1 MVLYHLYFIGMQKK
15 YKLTKDYIRYGEQ
28 GIRCYRICAC
38 KSFTTL
44 DATVV
49 HAGDLG
55 GYVQGERN
63 LSQIGNCWLSGENVV
78 CYGTARI
85 SGDALVKAEHNEVL
99 TVHDGAVIKNSAR
112 VLGHV
117 QVFEATVADDAI
129 VDASSP
135 GDFICLTQG
144 SNVHGTAV
152 VQGNAWISNTVLDGE
167 Q

>member
-1 MVLYHLYFIGMQKK
+1 MVLYHLYFKYMQKK
-15 YKLTKDYIRYGEQ
+15 YKLTKDYIRYGER

-38 KSFTTL
+38 KAFTTL

-49 HAGDLG
+49 HVGDLG

-63 LSQIGNCWLSGENVV
+63 LSQTGNCWLSGESAV

-85 SGDALVKAEHNEVL
+85 SGDALVKAERDEVL
-99 TVHDGAVIKNSAR
+99 TVHDGAVVKNSAR

-117 QVFEATVADDAI
+117 QVFDATVKDEAI
-129 VDASSP
+129 VDASTP
-135 GDFICLTQG
+135 GDYICLTRG
-144 SNVHGTAV
+144 SVVHGNAV
-152 VQGNAWISNTVLDGE
+152 VRGNEWLSNTVVGGE